1 MVAIAGLHEEQCH
14 QRADKGT
21 DARVEEVS
29 ARIEGEEEVGSSN
42 LATFVKNNKSRLAAD
57 VVLISGAAVQYRYG
71 TDHEYPFRQE
81 SNFQYLTG
89 VWEPDFKLLL
99 DVAAAELDKL
109 DFFEE
114 LDSGLYLRHKV
125 RVQSSGQWLD
135 AWCYLAG
142 PLLLPYLAGDWS
154 VEHVSAQ
161 HKDYLIT
168 QLIPSML
175 TTYHNLHADTG
186 TKTKAAPL
194 SED

>member
-1 MVAIAGLHEEQCH
+1 MSSGDAVFVYGLLTLPEVVYAITGKSYAMQQASLADYKSYGLSQ
-14 QRADKGT
+14 QPGDTPVPA
-21 DARVEEVS
+21 
-29 ARIEGEEEVGSSN
+29 
-42 LATFVKNNKSRLAAD
+42 LAPCPGHLQQ
-57 VVLISGAAVQYRYG
+57 GQ
-71 TDHEYPFRQE
+71 
-81 SNFQYLTG
+81 
-89 VWEPDFKLLL
+89 LLL

-142 PLLLPYLAGDWS
+142 PVLLPYLAGDWS

-175 TTYHNLHADTG
+175 TTYHNLHADIG